1 MPRPSRLIAPLVLTL
16 IGSATTPIAFAG
28 FGDLLKQ
35 VEEQTPQ
42 LLQQS
47 TNSDGASHSSLD
59 TDTLIR
65 GLKQALEVGT
75 QRAVDQVS
83 QTDGYLGNPSIRIP
97 LPSVIDKGAKLVGK
111 FGGQSL
117 VDDFELSINRAAEK
131 AAPLAAEPFLT
142 TLKGM
147 SFEDARRIYEG
158 SDDAATRYFQDETSE
173 ELKTAFAPIIRD
185 SMEQVGVTSYYQAL
199 VKQASQYP
207 LVGNMNLDLESY
219 VTDQALVGLFTVL
232 AEEEKRIREEPLA
245 RSTELLKQVFG
256 N

>member
-1 MPRPSRLIAPLVLTL
+1 MPIQLHRLAPLALASISLLAPVN
-16 IGSATTPIAFAG
+16 AVAG
-28 FGDLLKQ
+28 WGDILKQ
-35 VEEQTPQ
+35 VEEQAPQ
-42 LLQQS
+42 LLQQG

-83 QTDGYLGNPSIRIP
+83 QTDGYLGNPTIRIP
-97 LPSVIDKGAKLVGK
+97 LPSVIDQGAKLVGK

-117 VDDFELSINRAAEK
+117 VDDFERSINRAAEK

-147 SFEDARRIYEG
+147 SFEDARQIYEG
-158 SDDAATRYFQDETSE
+158 SDDAATRYFQDKTQAD
-173 ELKTAFAPIIRD
+173 LKTAFEPIIRD
-185 SMEQVGVTSYYQAL
+185 SMQQVGVTNYYQAL

-207 LVGNMNLDLESY
+207 LVGDMNLDLESY
-219 VTDQALVGLFTVL
+219 VTDKALVGLFKVL
-232 AEEEKRIREEPLA
+232 AEEEKRIREQPLA